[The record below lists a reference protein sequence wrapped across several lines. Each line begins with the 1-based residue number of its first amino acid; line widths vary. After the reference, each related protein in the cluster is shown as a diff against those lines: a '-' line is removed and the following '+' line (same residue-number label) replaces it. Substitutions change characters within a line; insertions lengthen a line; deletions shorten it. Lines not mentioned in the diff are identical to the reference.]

1 MGRCDVVVGLFKGR
15 GSCPLQTEGRGSCPL
30 QTEGRSSFVK
40 CSRLSS
46 LHLVNLKQ
54 GEADSRTLLGIFIV
68 QELCESRGGRPELS
82 VLTSLLASV
91 DVKIY

>member
-1 MGRCDVVVGLFKGR
+1 MGRCDVVVGLFK
-15 GSCPLQTEGRGSCPL
+15 GRGSCPL